1 MSLQDRIDE
10 EVKNIK
16 LLPDPLTPEQRKRF
30 GELID
35 MGKKEEAMEYAKECK
50 KLNN

>member
-10 EVKNIK
+10 EVKNIRF
-16 LLPDPLTPEQRKRF
+16 LPDPLTPEQRKHF